1 MAAKTLDSLFHD
13 TLKDIYYAEKKILR
27 TLPKMA
33 KGANSKELKAAFE
46 KHRDQTKGQ
55 VERLEQVFDMIGKR
69 AQGKTC
75 PAIDGILEEGE
86 EILDEYKGTPAL
98 DAGLLAAAQAVEHYE
113 ITRYGTL
120 KRWAE
125 MMGMTQAAQ
134 LLDQTLE
141 EESRTDEDLTKLAD
155 KSVNDDAMRSEG
167 MRENGSAER
176 PKAAKSGSS
185 RKK

>member
-1 MAAKTLDSLFHD
+1 MAAKSLDTLFHEI
-13 TLKDIYYAEKKILR
+13 LKDAYYTERKLLR
-27 TLPKMA
+27 ALPRMA
-33 KGANSKELKAAFE
+33 DGANCSDLAALFE
-46 KHRDQTKGQ
+46 RRRAQT
-55 VERLEQVFDMIGKR
+55 EEQVRRLAKVFATLGKLPQER
-69 AQGKTC
+69 TW
-75 PAIDGILEEGE
+75 PVIDGMIDEGP
-86 EILDEYKGTPAL
+86 EIVEHYQSSPAL
-98 DAGLLAAAQAVEHYE
+98 DAGLIAAAQTVAHYE